1 MVGLAALDPPYLTA
15 VAASP
20 VVPAARRLLSSRV
33 QPVYEGLF
41 HSTTIPILEQMVR
54 FTQARQ
60 TILAGNIANLD
71 TPGYQAKDLS
81 VEDFQSR
88 MQAAIEAQQTAGGE
102 MSPGDMT
109 AGAAPL
115 GQVAKSSQVILRHD
129 GGDVSLES
137 QVTELVKNQMLHNLA
152 ISIMQNQYH
161 LLQSAI
167 SERL

>member
-1 MVGLAALDPPYLTA
+1 M
-15 VAASP
+15 
-20 VVPAARRLLSSRV
+20 
-33 QPVYEGLF
+33 YEGLF

-54 FTQARQ
+54 FTQARH

-81 VEDFQSR
+81 VEDFQTR
-88 MQAAIEAQQTAGGE
+88 MQEAIAAQQTGEGELSPGE
-102 MSPGDMT
+102 MSAGMT
-109 AGAAPL
+109 SL

-137 QVTELVKNQMLHNLA
+137 QVTEMVKNQMQHNLA

-167 SERL
+167 NERMT

>member
-1 MVGLAALDPPYLTA
+1 M
-15 VAASP
+15 
-20 VVPAARRLLSSRV
+20 
-33 QPVYEGLF
+33 YEGLF

-54 FTQARQ
+54 FTQARH

-81 VEDFQSR
+81 VEDFQTR
-88 MQAAIEAQQTAGGE
+88 MQEAIAAQQTGEGELSPGE
-102 MSPGDMT
+102 MS
-109 AGAAPL
+109 AGVAPL
-115 GQVAKSSQVILRHD
+115 AQVAKSSQVILRHD

-137 QVTELVKNQMLHNLA
+137 QVTEMVKNQMQHNLA

-161 LLQSAI
+161 LLQTAI

>member
-1 MVGLAALDPPYLTA
+1 M
-15 VAASP
+15 
-20 VVPAARRLLSSRV
+20 
-33 QPVYEGLF
+33 YEGLF

-54 FTQARQ
+54 FTQARH

-81 VEDFQSR
+81 VEDFQAR
-88 MQAAIEAQQTAGGE
+88 MQKAIEAQQTAEGE
-102 MSPGDMT
+102 LSPGET
-109 AGAAPL
+109 SAGVAPL
-115 GQVAKSSQVILRHD
+115 AQVAKSSQVILRHD

-137 QVTELVKNQMLHNLA
+137 QVTEMVKNQMQHNLA

-161 LLQSAI
+161 LLQTAI